1 MINHRL
7 IGASDAPAILSVDDY
22 RGPADVYLRV
32 RHGVTPPPNPWLE
45 QAGRLGN
52 RYEEGTARELLH
64 LLGEEADALYK
75 PESRQ
80 EPAGYAGLRYSLDFV
95 TARPRVIECKMRRY
109 RGLESWGPPG
119 TGEVALGVAAQVQ
132 AQLELIRIDRDWWL
146 GTEIPEVE
154 RVDIAVGVD
163 GQEVL
168 HYVVQR
174 DPDLG
179 GAIIEEMRAFWVDHI
194 LKGVPPPIDEKS
206 GTRRRLEHELRQA
219 SKRVR
224 PASEEEAALAQ
235 ELLALDEHIAA
246 AERRRDYLAHELMQA
261 IGQDYGIEGEDWR
274 ILWRQQRGNTL
285 HKEVADALAD
295 RLGLSP
301 GELADIRN
309 HHRSEDRRVFDARK
323 VKPRIAAER
332 QR

>member
-1 MINHRL
+1 
-7 IGASDAPAILSVDDY
+7 
-22 RGPADVYLRV
+22 
-32 RHGVTPPPNPWLE
+32 
-45 QAGRLGN
+45 
-52 RYEEGTARELLH
+52 
-64 LLGEEADALYK
+64 
-75 PESRQ
+75 
-80 EPAGYAGLRYSLDFV
+80 
-95 TARPRVIECKMRRY
+95 MRRY

-179 GAIIEEMRAFWVDHI
+179 GAIIEEMRAFWVDHV

-224 PASEEEAALAQ
+224 PASEEEAALAA
-235 ELLALDEHIAA
+235 ELLALDEHIGG
-246 AERRRDYLAHELMQA
+246 LEL
-261 IGQDYGIEGEDWR
+261 R
-274 ILWRQQRGNTL
+274 
-285 HKEVADALAD
+285 
-295 RLGLSP
+295 
-301 GELADIRN
+301 
-309 HHRSEDRRVFDARK
+309 
-323 VKPRIAAER
+323 
-332 QR
+332 